1 MARVEFRGVTK
12 VFGKSSGKKN
22 AKELPPV
29 VAVNNLS
36 FIVEDKEFMVIVG
49 PSGCGKTTTLRMLA
63 GLEKQDSGHILLDNE
78 IVDDVPVGKRN
89 VQMVFQN
96 YALWP
101 HMKVFNE
108 KDLTNISF
116 ALKIRNWLPQN
127 IIRQAQVVSQKVG
140 LESQWFNRKPHELS
154 EGQKQRVAIGRSII
168 LTPKVLLLDE
178 PVTNL
183 DPPARVKMRNEI
195 RKLHDDTG
203 MTIIYV
209 THNMSDA
216 MAMADRIAVMKDGS
230 FIQLATPQELWEHPA
245 NEFVKDFIEAYSM
258 ARRFGVSH

>member
-1 MARVEFRGVTK
+1 MARIEFREVTK
-12 VFGKSSGKKN
+12 FFGNSSGKKKV
-22 AKELPPV
+22 KEPPPV

-36 FIVEDKEFMVIVG
+36 FVVEDKEFLVIVG
-49 PSGCGKTTTLRMLA
+49 PSGCGKTTTLRLAA
-63 GLEKQDSGHILLDNE
+63 GLEQQDSGHILLDNE
-78 IVDDVPVGKRN
+78 IVDDIPVGKRG

-116 ALKIRNWLPQN
+116 ALKIRNWLPEKILQ
-127 IIRQAQVVSQKVG
+127 QAQAVSKKVG
-140 LESQWFNRKPHELS
+140 LENQWFNRKPQELS

-183 DPPARVKMRNEI
+183 DPPARLKMRKEI
-195 RKLHDDTG
+195 RQLHDDTG

-209 THNMSDA
+209 THNMADA

-230 FIQLATPQELWEHPA
+230 FVQLATPEQLWEHPA
-245 NEFVKDFIEAYSM
+245 NEFVKDFLEAYST
-258 ARRFGVSH
+258 AHRFGISH